1 MVFSCAALAQ
11 SSVVVPDAT
20 LNIEG
25 FVLDEPCSPVL
36 ALSKQLVTPYIVNLS
51 ALSSTLLLTDA
62 LGPVSKFSL
71 NVDQRKTNPNASCIG
86 ADFGSL
92 PLKLVFDSDLAAIA
106 PRTGLL
112 RNSASN
118 RPAQNVFVQLGLID
132 EAGVFVPIDLNK
144 PQTLNK
150 ALNQDDGKALTL
162 GIRYVASRSLLNEV
176 ANLPPAK
183 PGSQDVTAG
192 NVSVFLPFLLKLN

>member
-1 MVFSCAALAQ
+1 
-11 SSVVVPDAT
+11 
-20 LNIEG
+20 
-25 FVLDEPCSPVL
+25 
-36 ALSKQLVTPYIVNLS
+36 LSKQLVTPYIVNLS
-51 ALSSTLLLTDA
+51 PLSSTLLLTDS

-71 NVDQRKTNPNASCIG
+71 NVDQRKTNPNAKCVG

-92 PLKLVFDSDLAAIA
+92 PLKLVFDSDLASIA

-132 EAGVFVPIDLNK
+132 EAGVFIPIDLNK

-150 ALNQDDGKALTL
+150 ALNQDDTKTLSL

-176 ANLPPAK
+176 ASLQATN

>member
-1 MVFSCAALAQ
+1 MVFSCGALAQ
-11 SSVVVPDAT
+11 LSTGIPDAT

-51 ALSSTLLLTDA
+51 ALSSTLLLTDS

-71 NVDQRKTNPNASCIG
+71 NVDQRKTNPNAKCVG

-144 PQTLNK
+144 PQTLNN
-150 ALNQDDGKALTL
+150 ALNQDDGKTLTL
-162 GIRYVASRSLLNEV
+162 GIRYVASRSLLSEV
-176 ANLPPAK
+176 ASLQAANL
-183 PGSQDVTAG
+183 VRRT
-192 NVSVFLPFLLKLN
+192 

>member
-1 MVFSCAALAQ
+1 MLFSCAAWAQ
-11 SSVVVPDAT
+11 SSAGVPDAT

-25 FVLDEPCSPVL
+25 FVLDEPCSPKL
-36 ALSKQLVTPYIVNLS
+36 ALSKQLVTPYVINLS
-51 ALSSTLLLTDA
+51 SLNSRILLTDA

-71 NVDQRKTNPNASCIG
+71 NVDQRKTNPDARCVG

-118 RPAQNVFVQLGLID
+118 RPAQNVFVQ
-132 EAGVFVPIDLNK
+132 
-144 PQTLNK
+144 
-150 ALNQDDGKALTL
+150 
-162 GIRYVASRSLLNEV
+162 ASKRKNRPHPSRICPTHRHARSH
-176 ANLPPAK
+176 
-183 PGSQDVTAG
+183 TAG
-192 NVSVFLPFLLKLN
+192 LGTRSIYATGWCVVPASAHHQAPRAVTRVECGLKG